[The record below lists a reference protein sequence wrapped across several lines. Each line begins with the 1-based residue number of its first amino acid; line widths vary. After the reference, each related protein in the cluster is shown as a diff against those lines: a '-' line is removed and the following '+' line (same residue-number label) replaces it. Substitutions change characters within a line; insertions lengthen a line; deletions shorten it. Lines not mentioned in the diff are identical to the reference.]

1 MMTVAEW
8 KQTLKAGKLDKK
20 LKQLYG
26 DDADMLVHQKKRY
39 AAALDEFAKLYPQR
53 KQVGIFS
60 APGRTEV
67 GGNHTD
73 HQHGCVLAAAVNLDV
88 IAVVGFHREGVIR
101 LKSMGYSQNSG
112 AAFRFVKEA
121 GGRRH
126 FHGID
131 SGNRCEI
138 CRYGC
143 IPQRLGRLLHFGGA
157 QRQRAFL
164 LGSV

>member
-8 KQTLKAGKLDKK
+8 KQTLKAGKLDK

-26 DDADMLVHQKKRY
+26 DDAGMLVHQKKRY

-88 IAVVGFHREGVIR
+88 IAVVGFSSGGRDPAEIYG
-101 LKSMGYSQNSG
+101 LFPDSG

-121 GGRRH
+121 GGGRH

-131 SGNRCEI
+131 SGDRCEI

-143 IPQRLGRLLHFGGA
+143 IPSAAGTLTLLRRCSA
-157 QRQRAFL
+157 AAAFL